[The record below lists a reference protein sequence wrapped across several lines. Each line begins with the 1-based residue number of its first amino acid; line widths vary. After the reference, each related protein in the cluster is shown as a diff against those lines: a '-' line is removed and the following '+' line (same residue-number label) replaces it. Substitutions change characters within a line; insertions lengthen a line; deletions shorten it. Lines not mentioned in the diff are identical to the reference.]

1 MAPRRRSATPAL
13 ATPAP
18 LREVQGGYLSQSI
31 ANASTLGNAVANAST
46 LGTPQ
51 GFTIDVAVLNMGMPT
66 ANHFKAQPAK
76 RNEASGVARHTKK

>member
-1 MAPRRRSATPAL
+1 M
-13 ATPAP
+13 
-18 LREVQGGYLSQSI
+18 
-31 ANASTLGNAVANAST
+31 

-76 RNEASGVARHTKK
+76 RNEASGGTRHTKK